1 MESEPPNTVWQ
12 QDSVGDII
20 VKSKKK
26 RDFPVECYEAPT
38 INPEPPS
45 SATDAPHPPA
55 LVANSASADP
65 AILQKELAAQKN
77 NYLRLAADFDNLQK
91 RTRRDSDQQAAAQ
104 KEAFIRELLP
114 ILDSF
119 ERALASEQS
128 ISSEPLHQ
136 GLTMT
141 LQQMGQLLH
150 RHGIEAVEDVGR
162 PFDPYRH
169 EAVSVRNDPCQPD
182 QIILKVVQHGYC
194 LGDKVFR
201 PAKVIVNDLSYFP
214 GGRHAR

>member
-1 MESEPPNTVWQ
+1 MEIEPPNTVWQ
-12 QDSVGDII
+12 QDSDGEII
-20 VKSKKK
+20 MKSKKK
-26 RDFPVECYEAPT
+26 RNFPVECYEAPT

-55 LVANSASADP
+55 LVANAAPADP
-65 AILQKELAAQKN
+65 AILQKELAAQKD
-77 NYLRLAADFDNLQK
+77 NYLRPAADFDNFRK
-91 RTRRDSDQQAAAQ
+91 RTQRDSGQQAAAE

-114 ILDSF
+114 ILDNI

-150 RHGIEAVEDVGR
+150 RHGIEAVEDMWR
-162 PFDPYRH
+162 PFDPHRH
-169 EAVSVRNDPCQPD
+169 EAVSVRNDPCQSD
-182 QIILKVVQHGYC
+182 QAILEVVQRGYC
-194 LGDKVFR
+194 RGDKVFR